1 MRAVLEPF
9 GGQTVTLENG
19 IVNSDKYIG
28 RRVTLGKLISEMGRV
43 IKVVPTGSVS
53 QSLKEEWMR
62 KASKAMAV
70 ATTSAQNNLLKWCS
84 VER

>member
-1 MRAVLEPF
+1 M
-9 GGQTVTLENG
+9 
-19 IVNSDKYIG
+19 
-28 RRVTLGKLISEMGRV
+28 GKLISEMGRV

>member
-1 MRAVLEPF
+1 M
-9 GGQTVTLENG
+9 
-19 IVNSDKYIG
+19 
-28 RRVTLGKLISEMGRV
+28 GKLISEMGRV

-62 KASKAMAV
+62 NASKAMAV